1 MWQSYCTPAA
11 YMTSNYHFRQ
21 FRSKSIFVGVSSTAK
36 QRTSPHQETVSML
49 TALLTIAAFK
59 RQEILCGN
67 GSLSVIADTYFTQS
81 RTLEFRVGCI
91 RVRACCACSCPSDL
105 KWAQLVRA
113 IWENAFC
120 FGSLLRQDTFLVC
133 CNLGS
138 DWLKTVIEYEAPQK
152 KPKSTRYSLDT

>member
-1 MWQSYCTPAA
+1 MFHGCDTL
-11 YMTSNYHFRQ
+11 
-21 FRSKSIFVGVSSTAK
+21 SIPRECF
-36 QRTSPHQETVSML
+36 QETVSML

-81 RTLEFRVGCI
+81 RTLEVRVGCI
-91 RVRACCACSCPSDL
+91 RVRACCSCSCPSDL